1 MAIFKVEGGHRLH
14 GSITPQG
21 AKNEALQILCA
32 TLLTPQRVVVRNIP
46 QILDVMQLI
55 ELLRRMGVVVEQLAD
70 DTYAFC
76 ARDID
81 FEYLRSDDYRQR
93 CTRLRGSV
101 MLIGPMLARF
111 GVGYIPKPGGDK
123 IGRRRLDTH
132 FIGFQKLGAKFNFDI
147 ADEFFM
153 VEGKELKGT
162 YMLLD
167 EASVTGTANIVM
179 AAVLAKGS
187 TTIYNAACE
196 PYLQQLCKM
205 LNRMGARISGIAS
218 NLLTI
223 EGVDSLGGTEH
234 TLLPDMIEVGS
245 FIGMAAMNQS
255 ELTVKNVSFEN
266 LGIIPA
272 QFARMGIRFEQQGDD
287 IHIPRQDHYSI
298 ETFLDGSIMNIADA
312 PWPGLTPDLLSI
324 FLVVATQAK
333 GAVLIHQKMFESRLF
348 FVDKLIDMGAQIILC
363 DRHGHRPRPPHPP
376 ARYAHDFAR
385 HPRGRGAADRR
396 HVGRGGLDDPEH
408 RPDRPRLPRHRRPPE
423 RPRRPHHPPRRV
435 RITNRNK
442 RYSDLCSWKTPAAKA
457 GSK

>member
-1 MAIFKVEGGHRLH
+1 MTIFKVEGGHRLR

-32 TLLTPQRVVVRNIP
+32 TLLTPERVTISNIP
-46 QILDVMQLI
+46 RILDVLQLI
-55 ELLRRMGVVVEQLAD
+55 ELLRRMGVEVEQLAD
-70 DTYAFC
+70 DTYSFR

-81 FEYLRSDDYRQR
+81 FDYLRTDDYRQR

-111 GVGYIPKPGGDK
+111 GMGFIPRPGGDK

-132 FIGFQKLGAKFNFDI
+132 FLGFQKLGAKFDFDV
-147 ADEFFM
+147 ADDFFM
-153 VEGKELKGT
+153 VEADELHGT

-179 AAVLAKGS
+179 AAVLAKGI

-223 EGVDSLGGTEH
+223 EGVEALGGTEH
-234 TLLPDMIEVGS
+234 ALLPDMIEVGS
-245 FIGMAAMNQS
+245 FIGMAAMNRS
-255 ELTVKNVSFEN
+255 ELTIRNVSYEN

-272 QFARMGIRFEQQGDD
+272 QFARMGIRFEQRGDD
-287 IHIPRQDHYSI
+287 IYIPQQDHYSI
-298 ETFLDGSIMNIADA
+298 ETFLDGSIMTIADA

-363 DRHGHRPRPPHPP
+363 DPHRATVIGH
-376 ARYAHDFAR
+376 
-385 HPRGRGAADRR
+385 DRR
-396 HVGRGGLDDPEH
+396 LQLRATRMTSPDIRAGVALLIAAMSADGVSTIQNIDQIDRGYKDI
-408 RPDRPRLPRHRRPPE
+408 DRRLNALGA
-423 RPRRPHHPPRRV
+423 
-435 RITNRNK
+435 RITRV
-442 RYSDLCSWKTPAAKA
+442 DECSR
-457 GSK
+457 